1 MSLRFVRS
9 LWMDMRAWW
18 YFNVARKK
26 TPPSQV
32 RRYLLRRGLAGL
44 KGNKLTLEFEQSVA
58 MAELTAAV
66 DGDFSEMMGD
76 LLEDGMKRLAEIPHT
91 RCVLCKAPIFLHEAH
106 PREDGHYCE
115 GCTTANPRHNAAAT
129 DATDTANHKIC
140 VGDKVLIH
148 QADGTTVIGWVIKMD
163 EDGIADVRVNQS
175 EQADLRRQ
183 VDQDN
188 IKLPEF
194 ATSVGDWRN

>member
-1 MSLRFVRS
+1 LPV
-9 LWMDMRAWW
+9 
-18 YFNVARKK
+18 
-26 TPPSQV
+26 PSV
-32 RRYLLRRGLAGL
+32 KYRRRGLAGL
-44 KGNKLTLEFEQSVA
+44 KGNKLTPEFEQDVA

-91 RCVLCKAPIFLHEAH
+91 LCVLCKAPIFLHEAH
-106 PREDGHYCE
+106 AREDGHYCE
-115 GCTTANPRHNAAAT
+115 ECASASPRHNAAAT
-129 DATDTANHKIC
+129 EATDTAPNHKIC

-148 QADGTTVIGWVIKMD
+148 QADGTTVIGRVIKMD
-163 EDGIADVRVNQS
+163 EDGIADVRVNPS

-183 VDQDN
+183 VEQDN

-194 ATSVGDWRN
+194 AMSVGDWRN